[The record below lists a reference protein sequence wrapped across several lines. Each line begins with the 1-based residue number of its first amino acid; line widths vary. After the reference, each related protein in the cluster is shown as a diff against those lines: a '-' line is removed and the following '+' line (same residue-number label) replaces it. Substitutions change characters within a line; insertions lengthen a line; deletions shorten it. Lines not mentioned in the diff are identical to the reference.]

1 MVTGKVVIS
10 AARLKIDT
18 DVTVDEDVDHGG
30 AHRGGLGRASLI

>member
-30 AHRGGLGRASLI
+30 GPARAPVR